1 MTRNRLVV
9 VAGAMVLAIAALT
22 GTSLAQ
28 PTASGVATQP
38 SATKQLRI
46 AVILAA
52 LDNSFYVAQRAG
64 VLAQAKKFP
73 NVKVTVQAGKQRT
86 AFTEVVSLIEDAITK
101 QVDAIAVNGSDTK
114 PLMPVLRR
122 VIQAG
127 IPLVLFDA
135 PAPGLKGVA
144 TYVGTDNFAG
154 GFADGQWLRKKIPG
168 GGDVGMLLCV
178 PGHPVTQAR
187 VNGFKKAAGPGFKI
201 AVSLDAQCTLEGGRK
216 AMEDMITSHPDL
228 KIVFSTSDGQSLG
241 AIKALE
247 ASNLNPT
254 FISFDAQADIVKN
267 IRAGGVMDASAGW
280 SAKTLGGLALA
291 RAVAAA
297 QGKKLPK
304 TTVVPVTVV
313 DKTNASS
320 WKG

>member
-1 MTRNRLVV
+1 MTRNRFAVV
-9 VAGAMVLAIAALT
+9 VGAMVLAVAALAA
-22 GTSLAQ
+22 TSLAQ
-28 PTASGVATQP
+28 PTAPHVAARP
-38 SATKQLRI
+38 AATKPLRI

-64 VLAQAKKFP
+64 VLGEAKKYR

-122 VIQAG
+122 VIKAG

-144 TYVGTDNFAG
+144 TYVGTDNYAG
-154 GFADGQWLRKKIPG
+154 GFADGQWLRKKQPA
-168 GGDVGMLLCV
+168 GGDVGVLLCV

-187 VNGFKKAAGPGFKI
+187 LNGFKKAAGPAFKI
-201 AVSLDAQCTLEGGRK
+201 AVSLDALCTLEGGRK
-216 AMEDMITSHPDL
+216 AMEDMITGHPDL
-228 KIVFSTSDGQSLG
+228 KIVFSTSDTQSLG

-247 ASNLNPT
+247 ASNLDPI
-254 FISFDAQADIVKN
+254 FVSFDAQADVVKN

-280 SAKTLGGLALA
+280 SAKTLGGLALS

-297 QGKKLPK
+297 RGKKLPK
-304 TTVVPVTVV
+304 TTVVPVVVV

>member
-1 MTRNRLVV
+1 MTKKLSVALGVV
-9 VAGAMVLAIAALT
+9 VLALT
-22 GTSLAQ
+22 ALTASSLAQ
-28 PTASGVATQP
+28 TSREAAPTQPTAKT
-38 SATKQLRI
+38 LRI

-64 VLAQAKKFP
+64 VLAEAKKYR
-73 NVKVTVQAGKQRT
+73 NVRVTVQAGKQRT

-101 QVDAIAVNGSDTK
+101 RVDAIAVNGSDTK
-114 PLMPVLRR
+114 PLLPVLRK
-122 VIQAG
+122 VIKAK

-154 GFADGQWLRKKIPG
+154 GFADGQWLRKKVPA
-168 GGDVGMLLCV
+168 GGDVGVLLCV

-187 VNGFKKAAGPGFKI
+187 VNGFKKGAGAAFNI
-201 AVSLDAQCTLEGGRK
+201 AVSLDALCTLEGGRK
-216 AMEDMITSHPDL
+216 AMEDMITAHPDI
-228 KIVFSTSDGQSLG
+228 KIVFSTSDTQSLG

-247 ASNLNPT
+247 ASDFDPT
-254 FISFDAQADIVKN
+254 FVSFDAQADVVKN
-267 IRAGGVMDASAGW
+267 ILAGGPMDASAGW
-280 SAKTLGGLALA
+280 SAKTLGGMALS

-304 TTVVPVTVV
+304 TTMVPVVVV
-313 DKTNASS
+313 DKTNAAS